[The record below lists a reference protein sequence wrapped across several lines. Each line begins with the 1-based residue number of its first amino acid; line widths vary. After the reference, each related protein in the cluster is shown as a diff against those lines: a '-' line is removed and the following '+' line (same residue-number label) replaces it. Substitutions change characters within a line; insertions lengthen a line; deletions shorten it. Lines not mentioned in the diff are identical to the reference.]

1 MSESRKLNRYIQLP
15 ILLDILSRRKLVLL
29 GPNRWPD
36 RNDAE
41 LIEHYRLQ
49 SQFDTILAICM
60 SHGDETLHTWK
71 AYASGVGGC
80 CIQFDRDLF
89 LESFPASSGFRH
101 GEVTYKKLNDK
112 SEFSLDDLPFIKRW
126 PYRCEEEY
134 RIIWSGHGHKESLD
148 VEINP
153 KSIQRITVSQDMPAS
168 VFSNIKNHLQKF
180 DGIRGVGVYR
190 STLYE
195 NKKWLKKFRK

>member
-1 MSESRKLNRYIQLP
+1 MSDSRKLNRYIQLP

-29 GPNRWPD
+29 GPGRWPD

-41 LIEHYRLQ
+41 LMEHYRKE
-49 SQFDTILAICM
+49 SQFDSILALCM
-60 SHGDETLHTWK
+60 SHGDETLHAWK

-80 CIQFDRDLF
+80 CIQFDHDIL
-89 LESFPASSGFRH
+89 LESFPESRGFRH
-101 GEVTYKKLNDK
+101 GPVEYRKLNDR

-134 RIIWSGHGHKESLD
+134 RIIWSGRDQRESLD

-153 KSIQRITVSQDMPAS
+153 RSIQRITVSQDMPVS
-168 VFSNIKNHLQKF
+168 VFSNIKNHLFQF
-180 DGIRGVGVYR
+180 NVMRGVGVYR

-195 NKKWLKKFRK
+195 NRKWLKKFRK